1 MITFARIYHQRRRQ
15 RHFCKPLKLVD
26 NRLFVCIRRRRRV
39 ICVFCK
45 PWSLVNVLK
54 LNNFLFEKMILFVK
68 SLNLSNLL
76 MFLSFEVF
84 NAFEVINRDRN
95 LTERNVII
103 MKNLIFWF
111 GVFLINFFGNCN
123 RIEQLDYF
131 LIQVFNDFSVL
142 LSFVFYELDVVDVRL
157 LLNFHLLRNLNT
169 DFCLLLLVHL
179 PLHLVSCFELSY
191 PWLLKFL
198 FSQLFFFILPH
209 FFIHTPNYLVFYLRE
224 VTFHFGLRT
233 CNQRKCLN

>member
-1 MITFARIYHQRRRQ
+1 
-15 RHFCKPLKLVD
+15 
-26 NRLFVCIRRRRRV
+26 
-39 ICVFCK
+39 
-45 PWSLVNVLK
+45 
-54 LNNFLFEKMILFVK
+54 MILFVK

-191 PWLLKFL
+191 P
-198 FSQLFFFILPH
+198 
-209 FFIHTPNYLVFYLRE
+209 
-224 VTFHFGLRT
+224 
-233 CNQRKCLN
+233 